1 MAGHEWCLV
10 ETFGL
15 KPPTL
20 IGLGSRPRSM
30 VPLDKFFARNRASL
44 TMAQAALDHV
54 TAIAEPYDVTTRNGR
69 RCLAQPLR
77 AYDSRVNGAWLWL
90 GGLEEPEPAVP
101 HDLAGAWYFNLT
113 SFEVAGSDELL
124 DLYHQPKDERRTKRA
139 MAEAF
144 TRLTAG
150 PDASEALA
158 KVVQSKPGSEHQAI
172 WTVVCDDGDRR
183 AAHFSCRA
191 LQHQTEDGPQIVM
204 HGITHDIGPADDVPQ
219 APRLA
224 VLERRVLDAVA
235 KPGTHRAIVDVR
247 TGHIIQWVDP
257 PPASIDWA
265 VPGIDIFHPD
275 DAAVVHHLNRLG
287 EDAVTA
293 SLRLRGT
300 DVMWASVT
308 VTSQPMLL
316 NNSTTAAL
324 WTIDVSSGLHG

>member
-1 MAGHEWCLV
+1 MSGSEWCLV

-20 IGLGSRPRSM
+20 IGLGSRPRNM
-30 VPLDKFFARNRASL
+30 VPLERFFARNRASFSI
-44 TMAQAALDHV
+44 AQAALDHV
-54 TAIAEPYDVTTRNGR
+54 TAAAEPYDVTTSSGR
-69 RCLAQPLR
+69 RCLAHPLS
-77 AYDSRVNGAWLWL
+77 AYDGRVNGAWLWL
-90 GGLEEPEPAVP
+90 GGPDEPGPAAP

-183 AAHFSCRA
+183 AAHFSCRG
-191 LQHQTEDGPQIVM
+191 LLHETQDGPQIVM

-224 VLERRVLDAVA
+224 VLERRVLDAAVQ
-235 KPGTHRAIVDVR
+235 PGTHRAIVDVR
-247 TGHIIQWVDP
+247 TGHIIQWIDSP
-257 PPASIDWA
+257 PSTIDWA

-275 DAAVVHHLNRLG
+275 DADVVRDLNRLVDG
-287 EDAVTA
+287 TATA

-300 DVMWASVT
+300 DVTWASVT

-316 NNSTTAAL
+316 DNSTTAAL
-324 WTIDVSSGLHG
+324 WTIDVNSARHQ